1 MATTATTTTTT
12 TTANKRG
19 FAMDFLIAGVA
30 TGAAC
35 VVSNPMEVV
44 KTRMQLQGELA
55 MTAVGN
61 SGAAPTVRYR
71 NFAHGFYTICRTEG
85 LAGIQRGL
93 LPGMGYQVRLHSH
106 MCHVSCVQVRRLTRP
121 HSSTTRRS

>member
-1 MATTATTTTTT
+1 MAQQTTH
-12 TTANKRG
+12 KRG

-30 TGAAC
+30 TSGAN

-55 MTAVGN
+55 KTAVAGN
-61 SGAAPTVRYR
+61 AVPSVRYR

-85 LAGIQRGL
+85 LVGIQRGL
-93 LPGMGYQVRLHSH
+93 LPGMAYQVRGTEL
-106 MCHVSCVQVRRLTRP
+106 CVWRSGGSRTRTMTGRL
-121 HSSTTRRS
+121 SADCAVL